1 MHRAFQ
7 PILCLLCLLPVISLF
22 GLGITDSLG
31 ANPIETVVRSLGDWG
46 FRLILIGL
54 FIPVLVKLTGK
65 TLFNRWRR
73 IIGLAAFGYVV
84 LHLLAWLGLDQ
95 GFYWPAI
102 VEDIT
107 KRTYIL
113 LGMAAFL
120 LLVPLAV
127 TSSNRM
133 IQRLGYARWKR
144 LHRLV
149 YPASILVAVHY
160 LLLVKADRITAAV
173 YAMVLAVL
181 LLVRVWWWWRDKKSF
196 VQG

>member
-1 MHRAFQ
+1 MNRALQ
-7 PILCLLCLLPVISLF
+7 PILCLFCLLPAINLF
-22 GLGITDSLG
+22 GLALTGDLG
-31 ANPIETVVRSLGDWG
+31 ANPIEAIIRSLGDWG
-46 FRLILIGL
+46 FRFLLVGL
-54 FIPVLVKLTGK
+54 SIPVLVRLTGQ

-73 IIGLAAFGYVV
+73 IIGLAAFGYVL

-102 VEDIT
+102 FADIA

-120 LLVPLAV
+120 LLIPLAV

-149 YPASILVAVHY
+149 YLAAILVAAHY
-160 LLLVKADRITAAV
+160 LLLTKADRITPAI
-173 YAMVLAVL
+173 YAMVLIVL
-181 LLVRVWWWWRDKKSF
+181 LLIRVWWWWQKRPSSL
-196 VQG
+196 